1 MMLESGSVFPDLVGF
16 DALGAYLYALD
27 SLGSLY
33 PHLLEIREPDFFR
46 LVLAWET
53 LCPVCGPF
61 PQISHRLDMDANS
74 LSTL

>member
-46 LVLAWET
+46 LVLCMGNIMPCLRA
-53 LCPVCGPF
+53 F
-61 PQISHRLDMDANS
+61 
-74 LSTL
+74 STNITPS